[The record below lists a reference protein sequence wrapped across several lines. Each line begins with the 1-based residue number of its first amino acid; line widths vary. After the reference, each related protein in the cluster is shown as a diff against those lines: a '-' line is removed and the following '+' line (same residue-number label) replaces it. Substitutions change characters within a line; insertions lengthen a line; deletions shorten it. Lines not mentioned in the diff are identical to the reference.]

1 MTVKSGMS
9 PVHPGVVLREELDGL
24 GLSANALAKAIDVP
38 ANRVTAILN
47 AERGI
52 TADTALRLGR
62 YFDTTAQF
70 WLNLQQAW
78 QLRVAESESG
88 SRILASVI
96 PRQAEAVRIAA
107 RQATAA
113 NEAVAA
119 LPAARKLGSVLKV
132 IEQSAALCDQISA
145 VERAVR
151 LSESNQRMLRALAT
165 PLDEL
170 RGIGALQTTFGRE
183 LQHTTQWLAEYEKRF
198 RTANADDLSAL
209 LARLRATQPP
219 SFLHRVAAMKG
230 DPAKAWRSAKPSFV
244 QRLAAMK
251 NPWLDVQ
258 DELGSVKRILELQE
272 VGAVIGSQATF
283 SESAAAQIRNWL
295 GDWRKP
301 VAWPNHIWRDLA
313 ARADFYADL
322 GFNADL
328 TDLPPA
334 AFREATEIAAI
345 RSMRL
350 SLVETHGPPAPS
362 APREEAAFARTNDAH
377 DQLQRFESHLRL
389 FIDTEMT
396 RVFGREWPTH
406 RLPNGMHGSW
416 TEKKD
421 AAARA
426 GRPECVLIAYADF
439 TDYLRIIVR
448 KDNWRQ
454 VFGNHFERPED
465 LRESFQRLHPIRLD
479 TMHARPISQD
489 DELLLYVEIKR
500 IMRVIDC

>member
-9 PVHPGVVLREELDGL
+9 PVHPGVVLREELDDL

-62 YFDTTAQF
+62 YFDTSAQF

-113 NEAVAA
+113 NEAVSA
-119 LPAARKLGSVLKV
+119 LPIARKLGSVLKI

-219 SFLHRVAAMKG
+219 SFFQRVAMND
-230 DPAKAWRSAKPSFV
+230 DPDKARRSAKPSFV

-258 DELGSVKRILELQE
+258 DELGSVKRILELQK

-295 GDWRKP
+295 GDWRAP
-301 VAWPNHIWRDLA
+301 VAWPDGIWRDLA

-334 AFREATEIAAI
+334 AFREATEIADI
-345 RSMRL
+345 RSLRP
-350 SLVETHGPPAPS
+350 SLVESHGPPVPS
-362 APREEAAFARTNDAH
+362 APHEEAAFARTNDAH
-377 DQLQRFESHLRL
+377 DWLQRFESHLRL

-396 RVFGREWPTH
+396 RLFGPEWPTH
-406 RLPNGMHGSW
+406 RLPNGMHGRW

-426 GRPECVLIAYADF
+426 ERPECVPIAYAEF
-439 TDYLRIIVR
+439 TDYLQIIIR

-454 VFGNHFERPED
+454 VFGSHFERRED

-489 DELLLYVEIKR
+489 DELLLYVEIRR